1 MAQNISNNFS
11 EVFPKHPHRR
21 VRILIAVL
29 CFVVVVSMVTLYQI
43 NKIPKAPPISPE
55 IAALNKQ
62 LSLIDSSNQ
71 GKPATEDT
79 HRLLKLIGSQ
89 SGVNISATTSI
100 KTK

>member
-43 NKIPKAPPISPE
+43 NKMPKVPPIPPEALAANNQLVSPDIGNIKPLSPE
-55 IAALNKQ
+55 EAN
-62 LSLIDSSNQ
+62 S
-71 GKPATEDT
+71 
-79 HRLLKLIGSQ
+79 LLKVN
-89 SGVNISATTSI
+89 SGI
-100 KTK
+100 KIK